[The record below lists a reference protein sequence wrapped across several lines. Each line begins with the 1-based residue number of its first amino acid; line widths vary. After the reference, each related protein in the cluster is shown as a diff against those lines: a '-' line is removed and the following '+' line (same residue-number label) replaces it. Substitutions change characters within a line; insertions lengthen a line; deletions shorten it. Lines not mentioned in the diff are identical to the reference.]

1 MKQLFQN
8 MVKSLFTI
16 ILLLLSILLQAQ
28 NQSMRTLDQLINTED
43 DGWIFVLDWKKE
55 AKNFIEIL
63 PIKSKESAENELLNS
78 QVTTRSPMGAIIYHS
93 GGILIDGGW
102 IRILGSGNTDL
113 RGMME
118 WNLGKTYQKQGQQ
131 LPYLLIADDIIGGF
145 FALNSGG
152 LSKDGIGKV
161 FYFAP
166 DTLEWEEV
174 SGFGYSDFIHFC
186 FTEDLNKFY
195 KELRWKTWKDDI
207 KNASGNKAFSFIPF
221 LFTKEGNDIEKV
233 SKKLVSISEIWDIY
247 NGDKK

>member
-1 MKQLFQN
+1 MKI
-8 MVKSLFTI
+8 LFTFC
-16 ILLLLSILLQAQ
+16 LLFLSIFSQAQ
-28 NQSMRTLDQLINTED
+28 QRPMRTLEQLINTED
-43 DGWIFVLDWKKE
+43 DGWSFVLDWKKE
-55 AKNFIEIL
+55 AKNSVEIL
-63 PIKSKESAENELLNS
+63 PIQSKEKSENELLSS

-93 GGILIDGGW
+93 GGILVDGGW
-102 IRILGSGNTDL
+102 IRILGSGNTNL

-131 LPYLLIADDIIGGF
+131 PSYLLVADDIVGGF
-145 FALNSGG
+145 FALNAGG
-152 LSKDGIGKV
+152 ISKDGIGKV

-166 DTLEWEEV
+166 DTLEWEKV
-174 SGFGYSDFIHFC
+174 GDFGYSDFIHFC

-221 LFTKEGNDIEKV
+221 LFTKEGHDIEKV
-233 SKKLVSISEIWDIY
+233 DKKLVPIFEIWDIY